1 MKRGKEREKSA
12 HPSSCLVEEGR
23 NRREAFNAKF
33 PYAVH
38 AKSVKIVK
46 MMEEV
51 EGEPQ
56 SSHSWMDWFC

>member
-1 MKRGKEREKSA
+1 MKKGKEREKSA
-12 HPSSCLVEEGR
+12 YPSCCSVEEGR
-23 NRREAFNAKF
+23 NRREAFNAKL

-38 AKSVKIVK
+38 AKRVKIVK

-56 SSHSWMDWFC
+56 LSLSWMDWFC

>member
-12 HPSSCLVEEGR
+12 YPSSCLVEEGR

-56 SSHSWMDWFC
+56 SSHCWMDWFC

>member
-12 HPSSCLVEEGR
+12 CPLCCLVEEGR
-23 NRREAFNAKF
+23 NRRDAFNAKF
-33 PYAVH
+33 PYPVH

-51 EGEPQ
+51 EGESQ
-56 SSHSWMDWFC
+56 SSHCWMDWLC